1 MKVRFSVLVAM
12 TGALVL
18 ILWFIG
24 WFVSNQILYKQQAQ
38 PIAFPHDLH
47 AGSRQIACQYCHRG
61 TAAGFSAGVPSV
73 QECMDCHKG
82 IKTLAVPPLGTVDAA
97 QHPDIDKLINKYW
110 LAGGGSVQDPKGPQ
124 PIQWWK
130 VYELPDHARFA
141 HAAHIAKG
149 FDCAEC
155 HGDVKNMRV
164 LTPSQGIG
172 MGWCISCHRGKN
184 TLKAVG
190 PQQCSTCH
198 Y

>member
-1 MKVRFSVLVAM
+1 MKVRFSALVAM
-12 TGALVL
+12 TAVLVL
-18 ILWFIG
+18 ILWYIG
-24 WFVSNQILYKQQAQ
+24 WVVSTQILYKQQAQ

-61 TAAGFSAGVPSV
+61 TANGFSAGVPSV
-73 QECMDCHKG
+73 QECMDCHKA
-82 IKTLAVPPLGTVDAA
+82 IPNLMTPPWGNADPK
-97 QHPDIDKLINKYW
+97 QHPEIDKLLNQYYLGPNGTK
-110 LAGGGSVQDPKGPQ
+110 AAPNPQ

-130 VYELPDHARFA
+130 VYQLPDHARFP
-141 HAAHIAKG
+141 HQAHIAKG

-164 LTPSQGIG
+164 LTPAQGIG

-184 TLKAVG
+184 TLKAIG
-190 PQQCSTCH
+190 PQQCSSCH